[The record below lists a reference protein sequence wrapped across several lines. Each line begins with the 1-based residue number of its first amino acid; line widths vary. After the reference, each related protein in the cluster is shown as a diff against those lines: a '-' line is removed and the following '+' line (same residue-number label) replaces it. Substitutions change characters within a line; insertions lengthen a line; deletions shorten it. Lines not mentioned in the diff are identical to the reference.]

1 MNEEEAHLVA
11 VSNIDVS
18 RLTVSCRIVLRHKEA
33 LTVVKRFILL
43 HDRVVAIDRRLD
55 KLNIQFP
62 LLIKVIDVASSVSR
76 SLNRLSD
83 FDSDGR
89 NFALN
94 KLTSR

>member
-18 RLTVSCRIVLRHKEA
+18 RLTVAFNIVFRHKEA
-33 LTVVKRFILL
+33 LTVVKSIILL
-43 HDRVVAIDRRLD
+43 HDCVVAIDRGLD
-55 KLNIQFP
+55 KLNIQIP
-62 LLIKVIDVASSVSR
+62 
-76 SLNRLSD
+76 SLPYFGLSKLKD
-83 FDSDGR
+83 FDFDGS

>member
-18 RLTVSCRIVLRHKEA
+18 RLTVNCRIVIRHIEA

-55 KLNIQFP
+55 KLNIQIP
-62 LLIKVIDVASSVSR
+62 LLHKLIDVANSVSR
-76 SLNRLSD
+76 SLNLLSD
-83 FDSDGR
+83 LDFDGS